1 MKKDA
6 KIACNRGFFSHFAY
20 FSGQKRRAKA
30 WYFCDEMGVFAKSCD
45 CFSHA
50 KEQKKVE
57 KVFHF
62 CGRSAISRKPVC
74 GVFGI
79 KSLQFGGHFTMY
91 RRNKYEPKWQHFVR
105 KACKLRRGWRVVGW
119 RMCCEGCIIEMQRN
133 GEQGALTMGRRANTS
148 KKEHCCM
155 LLCG

>member
-1 MKKDA
+1 MKA
-6 KIACNRGFFSHFAY
+6 FFSHFAC
-20 FSGQKRRAKA
+20 FSGQKRRVKV
-30 WYFCDEMGVFAKSCD
+30 WCFRDEMGVFAKSCD
-45 CFSHA
+45 CFSRT

-91 RRNKYEPKWQHFVR
+91 RRNKHEPKWQHFVR
-105 KACKLRRGWRVVGW
+105 KACKLR
-119 RMCCEGCIIEMQRN
+119 
-133 GEQGALTMGRRANTS
+133 
-148 KKEHCCM
+148 
-155 LLCG
+155 